1 MAPILKNDPWN
12 TNQQKPQS
20 LKITKALNQ
29 SKWYI
34 DHLSCKA
41 FANVRFTI
49 ICKSECL
56 SGNWLISGTNW
67 PYRVPMH
74 YWCVVRREQK
84 ENRCRAHHRAAVFGD
99 KACWRGASLCH
110 HPPFQ
115 SHQLP
120 SYGWTCWMT
129 SQNPAEEIRQSK
141 TGSQLRS
148 GPFPAQSY
156 EKSISPWVY
165 LILSKRGMA
174 HLLAQLRQSHAC
186 LDHRS
191 LVYHYQSRIFKWA
204 KNNNF

>member
-1 MAPILKNDPWN
+1 
-12 TNQQKPQS
+12 
-20 LKITKALNQ
+20 
-29 SKWYI
+29 
-34 DHLSCKA
+34 
-41 FANVRFTI
+41 
-49 ICKSECL
+49 
-56 SGNWLISGTNW
+56 
-67 PYRVPMH
+67 MH
-74 YWCVVRREQK
+74 NRCVVRREQK

-99 KACWRGASLCH
+99 KACWRGASLYH
-110 HPPFQ
+110 HPPLQ

-141 TGSQLRS
+141 TGSQLRA

-204 KNNNF
+204 KNKKIKLTSPFDWKIPMLIFYKCPQSKFFYVCPPPPTFVVVSLSFGGQA